1 MTDYLKLSRSMTVTG
16 FIIFILGMFTFTP
29 EIFFSGILVMAVSAI
44 QGTQQLETMRLAET
58 TPVSN
63 VVAPENTSYY
73 AW

>member
-29 EIFFSGILVMAVSAI
+29 EIFFSGIVVMFVSAI

-58 TPVSN
+58 TPVTN
-63 VVAPENTSYY
+63 VVAPENMCYY